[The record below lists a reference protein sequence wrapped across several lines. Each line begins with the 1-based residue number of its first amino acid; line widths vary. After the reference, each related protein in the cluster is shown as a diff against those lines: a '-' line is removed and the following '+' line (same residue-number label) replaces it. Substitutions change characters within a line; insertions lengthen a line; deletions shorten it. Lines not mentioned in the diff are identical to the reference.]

1 MNKILLSIVIF
12 LYWFAVVCSVSTVK
26 AVTVQNEP
34 EQPEVKSGNLGNQ
47 STDKFPKAAYD
58 IYKELNKALELG
70 ELAETSKQKVIDNFA
85 PALIGEW
92 SHFAIDNAIL
102 ADSKF
107 IDNPVKIYDLT
118 IANEQR
124 IYNVSFTYF
133 PTEKQIYFTRKEYI
147 NSSAENVLLA
157 LDEAKKDDEL
167 NLKFESAATHFFER
181 ENYAD
186 YLTVKIA
193 DVSGMIS
200 FVNSGIINV
209 ITKAE
214 LNKETV
220 EEDTREDKSSES
232 VAEGSA
238 SF

>member
-1 MNKILLSIVIF
+1 MSS
-12 LYWFAVVCSVSTVK
+12 AVAAQYEVS
-26 AVTVQNEP
+26 EP
-34 EQPEVKSGNLGNQ
+34 EARAETLGKE
-47 STDKFPKAAYD
+47 DKEGKFPEKAYN
-58 IYKELNKALELG
+58 IYEELKKALALG
-70 ELAETSKQKVIDNFA
+70 ELAESSKVEIIDNFA

-92 SHFAIDNAIL
+92 SYFAIDNAVL
-102 ADSKF
+102 AESKF
-107 IDNPVKIYDLT
+107 IDNPVKVYDLT

-133 PTEKQIYFTRKEYI
+133 PKEKQIYYTRKEYI

-209 ITKAE
+209 KFKTQKTKEKVNDAE
-214 LNKETV
+214 TLIEIQTSAL
-220 EEDTREDKSSES
+220 EDTPKIKNVDIEEP
-232 VAEGSA
+232 EEY
-238 SF
+238 